1 MKIAVLSDIHD
12 HLDKLERVLTDIKK
26 KNIEAI
32 IFCGDLVSPFTTGV
46 LAKADLP
53 TYACLG
59 NNDEDHIGMMKKGG
73 ERFTWFHLSQE
84 FGQTELDGK
93 KIALCHY
100 PKLGELLA
108 RSEEY
113 DVVFYGHTHIS
124 HNETVGMTLLVN
136 PGAVCGIN
144 FEKGTYDVSSYAIY
158 DTETNTAEI
167 VEING

>member
-12 HLDKLERVLTDIKK
+12 HLTNLERFLEQIKE

-32 IFCGDLVSPFTTGV
+32 IFCGDMISPFTTGI

-73 ERFTWFHLSQE
+73 EKFTWFHLSQE
-84 FGQTELDGK
+84 YGEVELDRK
-93 KIALCHY
+93 KIAFCYY

-108 RSEEY
+108 KSAEF
-113 DVVFYGHTHIS
+113 DAVFFGHTHIS
-124 HNETVGMTLLVN
+124 KNETVGKTLLVN
-136 PGAVCGIN
+136 SGAVCGIN
-144 FEKGTYDVSSYAIY
+144 FEKKAYDTSTYAIY
-158 DTETNTAEI
+158 DTQTNSAEI
-167 VEING
+167 VEIK